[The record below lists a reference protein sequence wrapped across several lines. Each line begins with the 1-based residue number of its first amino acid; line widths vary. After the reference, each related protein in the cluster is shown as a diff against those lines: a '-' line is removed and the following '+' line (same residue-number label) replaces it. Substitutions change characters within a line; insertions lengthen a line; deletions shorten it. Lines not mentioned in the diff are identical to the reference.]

1 MNLFLRSLTHK
12 VSRLFCKT
20 NIVLL
25 GALVII
31 PFQGK
36 QVLAAEEIVFKY
48 GVASHSVPI
57 EDLEHFAATGEMS
70 RSVRFLFDFTKQ
82 NPQIARR
89 ILVQEFPVETVILSN
104 LANSVPGE
112 AVLSGVSQLIYP
124 KSDRARIETLRGA
137 LIVSA
142 SEDNKVSLIELFRNY
157 PTQQMYVDGKLLSTT
172 AKDLNNM
179 LGIFEESLKISL
191 SFLRDLLVE

>member
-1 MNLFLRSLTHK
+1 MNLFFRSLGHK
-12 VSRLFCKT
+12 ISRLLCKASV
-20 NIVLL
+20 VLL

-36 QVLAAEEIVFKY
+36 PVLAAEEIVFQY
-48 GVASHSVPI
+48 GIASHSVSI
-57 EDLEHFAATGEMS
+57 EDLKHFAATGEMS

-89 ILVQEFPVETVILSN
+89 ILVQEFPVETVIVSN

-112 AVLSGVSQLIYP
+112 MVLSGVSQLIYP
-124 KSDRARIETLRGA
+124 KSDRARIQALRGA

-142 SEDNKVSLIELFRNY
+142 SDDNKVSLIELFRNY
-157 PTQQMYVDGKLLSTT
+157 PTQQMYVDGKLLSKT
-172 AKDLNNM
+172 AKDVNNM
-179 LGIFEESLKISL
+179 LEIFEESLKVSL
-191 SFLRDLLVE
+191 SFLRDLYK

>member
-1 MNLFLRSLTHK
+1 MNLFFRSLGHK
-12 VSRLFCKT
+12 ISRLLCKA
-20 NIVLL
+20 NVVLL

-31 PFQGK
+31 PLQSK

-48 GVASHSVPI
+48 GIASHSVSI

-89 ILVQEFPVETVILSN
+89 ILVQEFSVEPVLASN

-112 AVLSGVSQLIYP
+112 VVLSGVSQLIYP
-124 KSDRARIETLRGA
+124 KSERASIQALRGA

-142 SEDNKVSLIELFRNY
+142 SDDNKVSLIELFRNY
-157 PTQQMYVDGKLLSTT
+157 PTQQMYVDGKLLAKT
-172 AKDLNNM
+172 AKDFNNM
-179 LGIFEESLKISL
+179 IEIFEDSLRIPLSL
-191 SFLRDLLVE
+191 LRDLSNR